1 MPPIQ
6 GPCRRSRIKS
16 RNVGATRNLVGR
28 MRILFALPGL
38 HKYERGAEVAL
49 NALATELAIGGDD
62 VTIIGSG
69 DPKPSQPYE
78 FFRARSLQR
87 EGFEHFPSLPIFRSE
102 TVYEEASFVPGL
114 LYRYRP
120 RNFDITATCSYPFT
134 NWVLRRP
141 AFRGVRPPH
150 VFITQNGD
158 WPAQSEK
165 SEYRLFGC
173 EGLVCTNPDYYERNH
188 LRWPSA
194 LIPNGIDVNRF
205 RPGQPERVK
214 FGLPENCP
222 VILMVSALIPSKR
235 VGDGIVAVSKLP
247 DAHLVVAGDGPL
259 RDDIRRMADELLPG
273 RFTRISV
280 GGHEMPLLYRSADVF
295 LHLSKEESFGN
306 VFIEAMACGLPIVG
320 HDTPRLRWIVGDDEF
335 LTDTADL
342 AAVASRLTEAG
353 TSSGLLRQARI
364 DRSSGFSWTKVAA
377 KYRAFF
383 ENVVSGQARRG

>member
-1 MPPIQ
+1 
-6 GPCRRSRIKS
+6 
-16 RNVGATRNLVGR
+16 

-49 NALATELAIGGDD
+49 NALATELAVSGDD

-69 DPKPSQPYE
+69 HPKPSQPYR

-114 LYRYRP
+114 LRRYRP
-120 RNFDITATCSYPFT
+120 RDFDITATCSYPFT
-134 NWVLRRP
+134 NWALRRP
-141 AFRGVRPPH
+141 VLRGTRPPH

-173 EGLVCTNPDYYERNH
+173 EGLVCTNPDYYERNR
-188 LRWPSA
+188 LRWPCA

-205 RPGQPERVK
+205 NPGPPAREA
-214 FGLPENCP
+214 FGLPEDRP

-235 VGDGIVAVSKLP
+235 VGDGILAVSKLP
-247 DAHLVVAGDGPL
+247 DAHLVVAGDGP
-259 RDDIRRMADELLPG
+259 
-273 RFTRISV
+273 
-280 GGHEMPLLYRSADVF
+280 PLLYRSADVF

-335 LTDTADL
+335 LTDTVDL
-342 AAVASRLTEAG
+342 ETVAARLT
-353 TSSGLLRQARI
+353 QARASSELQRKARMG
-364 DRSSGFSWTKVAA
+364 RSLEFSWSKVAT

-383 ENVVSGQARRG
+383 EQVISGQAKPG

>member
-1 MPPIQ
+1 
-6 GPCRRSRIKS
+6 
-16 RNVGATRNLVGR
+16 

-49 NALATELAIGGDD
+49 NALATELAVGGDD

-69 DPKPSQPYE
+69 DPKPSQPYR

-87 EGFEHFPSLPIFRSE
+87 EGFEHFPSLPVFRSE

-114 LYRYRP
+114 LRRYRP
-120 RNFDITATCSYPFT
+120 RDFDITATCSYPFT

-205 RPGQPERVK
+205 RPGPPAREK
-214 FGLPENCP
+214 FGLPESRP

-235 VGDGIVAVSKLP
+235 VGDGILAVSKLP

-259 RDDIRRMADELLPG
+259 RDDIRRMADDLLPG
-273 RFTRISV
+273 RFTRVSV
-280 GGHEMPLLYRSADVF
+280 AGHEMPLLYRSADVF

-306 VFIEAMACGLPIVG
+306 VYIEAMACGLPIVG

-335 LTDTADL
+335 LTDTVDI
-342 AAVASRLTEAG
+342 AAVASRLTEARSATEAQG
-353 TSSGLLRQARI
+353 QARI
-364 DRSSGFSWTKVAA
+364 ERSSEFSWAKVAA
-377 KYRAFF
+377 KYREFF
-383 ENVVSGQARRG
+383 EQVISGQARAG

>member
-1 MPPIQ
+1 
-6 GPCRRSRIKS
+6 
-16 RNVGATRNLVGR
+16 

-69 DPKPSQPYE
+69 HPKPSRPYR

-87 EGFEHFPSLPIFRSE
+87 EGFEHFPSLPVLRSE

-114 LYRYRP
+114 LRRYRP
-120 RNFDITATCSYPFT
+120 RDFDITATCSYPFT

-141 AFRGVRPPH
+141 TLRGVRPPH

-205 RPGQPERVK
+205 CPGEPERAR
-214 FGLPENCP
+214 FGLPEKRP
-222 VILMVSALIPSKR
+222 VILMVSALIASKR
-235 VGDGIVAVSKLP
+235 VGDGIATVCKLP

-259 RDDIRRMADELLPG
+259 RDDVRRMADELLPG
-273 RFTRISV
+273 RFTRVSV
-280 GGHEMPLLYRSADVF
+280 AAQDMPRLYRSADVF

-306 VFIEAMACGLPIVG
+306 VYIEAMACGLPIVG
-320 HDTPRLRWIVGDDEF
+320 HDTPRLRWIVGEDEF

-342 AAVASRLTEAG
+342 SAIAARLREAQ
-353 TSSGLLRQARI
+353 TSSGAQRLARI
-364 DRSSGFSWTKVAA
+364 ERSQEFSWTKVAA
-377 KYRAFF
+377 RYREFF
-383 ENVVSGQARRG
+383 ARVISGTARSG

>member
-1 MPPIQ
+1 
-6 GPCRRSRIKS
+6 
-16 RNVGATRNLVGR
+16 

-87 EGFEHFPSLPIFRSE
+87 EGFEHFPSLPVLRSE

-114 LYRYRP
+114 LRRYRP
-120 RNFDITATCSYPFT
+120 RDFDITTTCSYPFT

-141 AFRGVRPPH
+141 TLRGVRPPH

-205 RPGQPERVK
+205 CPGEPEREK
-214 FGLPENCP
+214 FGLPGDRP

-235 VGDGIVAVSKLP
+235 VGDGILAVSKLP

-273 RFTRISV
+273 RFTRVSV
-280 GGHEMPLLYRSADVF
+280 AGREMPLLYRSADVF

-335 LTDTADL
+335 LTDTVDIASV
-342 AAVASRLTEAG
+342 AARLTAAQ
-353 TSSGLLRQARI
+353 SSSATQRLSRI
-364 DRSSGFSWTKVAA
+364 ERSLEFSWTKVAA
-377 KYRAFF
+377 KYRTFF
-383 ENVVSGQARRG
+383 VCVVSGQAGRG